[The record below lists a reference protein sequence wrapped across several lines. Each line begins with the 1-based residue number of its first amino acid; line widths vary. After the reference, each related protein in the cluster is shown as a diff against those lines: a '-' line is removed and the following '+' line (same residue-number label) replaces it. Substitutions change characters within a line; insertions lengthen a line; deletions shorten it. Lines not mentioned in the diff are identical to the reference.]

1 MEKPKGQRPR
11 PRQTITTM
19 KYLYTILLVA
29 ACTLLATNDILAQNY
44 NIRGTVHDDT
54 DSPLPGGTVVA
65 MEASDST
72 LVSFGTTRK
81 DGEFQLRRVPAGD
94 YIVKIT
100 FVGFKVHVQKVTVE
114 TSDINIGMVKMEEAI
129 AELGELVVTEERIP
143 IIVKADTVVY
153 DASAFKVRAYANV
166 EELLQRLPGIEVE
179 RDGTIIA
186 QGEEV
191 QKVLVDGKEF
201 FGDDPKI
208 ATKNLQAQAIKKVE
222 VFDKKSDV
230 AEFTGVDDGNEQK
243 TINLQ
248 LKDEFKAGYFGSVE
262 GGVGPDQHY
271 DGRVNINR
279 FNETTQLA
287 LLGNGTDVGS
297 SGFGDNEFV
306 QLAGARGGGGNG
318 FSGLSGGLNESW
330 SGGLNAAHSF
340 KKDSKIEASYFLNG
354 SDNLIDGNVLR
365 QQLAGNSIST
375 ESNQN
380 GINRAERLNH
390 RLNLDLEHE
399 FNPLNSFRMR
409 VRGNNSNTD
418 DIENTVS
425 EVSARNNLTK
435 SLINNLETGDRL
447 GGSTSATYIHRFGAS
462 ARNIVAN
469 MEVNLNDNN
478 TETDLET
485 TTEFLIDGD
494 LLNIDEIRQLQS
506 NKSQTLGL
514 ETELSYTEPIGGIKF
529 LEFRWQNEQDLR
541 NQDQNVFDRL
551 GNELL
556 PNDSLTTGF
565 DRRYSH
571 NQLRTMLRFD
581 GEDTDVSFGVSVQ
594 ASTLKG
600 EIDDFGVPISNNYFH
615 VLPQAEYRAG
625 LGRGKFARVSYNAR
639 TAVPSLQQLQPII
652 DNSDPLRVFVGN
664 PDLIPSYSHNF
675 RTDFRWFD
683 QFTFMSIYAG
693 IRASY
698 THNKIANNRE
708 ISDRFVQTITPLNID
723 GDWTLGGFQNFA
735 YPVRAIGMQV
745 NLSNSLYY
753 QNSAEFINSIENET
767 KSLRDAV
774 KLTLGNRNKELFDVD
789 FGLSL
794 TFHNNRFS
802 LNQELNQSYVNRS
815 FFLDLAFTPDDK
827 WRVSTSVDAARYA
840 DDVFGQGGDV
850 TMWSAEVSRSLM
862 ANNRAYVAL
871 VGKDLLNEGLG
882 VNYTNSPGLIQESRI
897 LSVGRYG
904 LVKFVYNLSNNGAD
918 GGGGR
923 GGRGGRGR
931 F

>member
-1 MEKPKGQRPR
+1 
-11 PRQTITTM
+11 M
-19 KYLYTILLVA
+19 KYLYSILFVA
-29 ACTLLATNDILAQNY
+29 TLTLFATNDSLAQNY
-44 NIRGTVHDDT
+44 NIRGTVLDDT
-54 DSPLPGGTVVA
+54 QSALPGGTVVA
-65 MEASDST
+65 MAASDST
-72 LVSFGTTRK
+72 LISFGTTRK

-100 FVGFKVHVQKVTVE
+100 FVGFRVHVQNVTIE
-114 TSDINIGMVKMEEAI
+114 NTDINIGQVTMEEAI

-143 IIVKADTVVY
+143 IVVKADTVVY

-179 RDGTIIA
+179 RDGTIVA

-191 QKVLVDGKEF
+191 QKILVDGKEF

-208 ATKNLQAQAIKKVE
+208 ATKNLQAQAVKKVE

-248 LKDEFKAGYFGSVE
+248 LKDEFKSGYFGSVE
-262 GGVGPDQHY
+262 GGYGPDQHY
-271 DGRVNINR
+271 EGRININR
-279 FNETTQLA
+279 FNEDSQLA
-287 LLGNGTDVGS
+287 LIGNGSDVTT
-297 SGFGDNEFV
+297 SGFGNNEFV

-330 SGGLNAAHSF
+330 SGGLNGSHSF

-365 QQLAGNSIST
+365 QQLAGNSISSET
-375 ESNQN
+375 AQN
-380 GINRAERLNH
+380 GINRAEQFNH

-399 FNPLNSFRMR
+399 INPLNSFRMR
-409 VRGNNSNTD
+409 VRGNNSSSD
-418 DIENTVS
+418 DFENTLS
-425 EVSARNNLTK
+425 EVTSRNNLTK
-435 SLINNLETGDRL
+435 SLINNIQTGDRL
-447 GGSTSATYIHRFGAS
+447 GGTTSATYIHRFGAS
-462 ARNIVAN
+462 ARNIVTD
-469 MEVNLNDNN
+469 VSLNLNNN
-478 TETDLET
+478 DTETDLDT

-494 LLNIDEIRQLQS
+494 LLNVDEIRQLQRNAS
-506 NKSQTLGL
+506 STFGI
-514 ETELSYTEPIGGIKF
+514 ETEVSYTEPIGGIKF
-529 LEFRWQNEQDLR
+529 LEFRFQNEQSFRD
-541 NQDQNVFDRL
+541 QDQRVFDRL
-551 GNELL
+551 GLDL
-556 PNDSLTTGF
+556 IPNDSLTTGF

-581 GEDTDVSFGVSVQ
+581 GEDTDVSFGFSVQ
-594 ASTLKG
+594 RSNLKG
-600 EIDDFGVPISNNYFH
+600 EIDDFGTPISNNYFH

-639 TAVPSLQQLQPII
+639 TNVPSLQELQPIV

-664 PDLIPSYSHNF
+664 PNLKPAYTHNF
-675 RTDFRWFD
+675 RSDFRWFD
-683 QFTFMSIYAG
+683 QFTFMSIYVG
-693 IRASY
+693 LRGTY
-698 THNKIANNRE
+698 THNKIGRNRD
-708 ISDRFVQTITPLNID
+708 IDSRFVQTITPLNVD

-767 KSLRDAV
+767 KSVRDAV
-774 KLTLGNRNKELFDVD
+774 KITLGNRDKELFDVD

-794 TFHNNRFS
+794 TYHNNRFS
-802 LNQELNQSYVNRS
+802 LNEELNQSYINRS
-815 FFLDLAFTPDDK
+815 FFVDLAFTPDDK
-827 WRVSTSVDAARYA
+827 WRVSTSLDAARYA
-840 DDVFGQGGDV
+840 DDVFGEGGDV
-850 TMWSAEVSRSLM
+850 TMWSAEVSRSLLT
-862 ANNRAYVAL
+862 NNKAYIAL

-904 LVKFVYNLSNNGAD
+904 LVKFVYNLSNNGAG